1 MRIFASGT
9 LRGRSVSAINS
20 FATQNRS
27 CPYGATNL
35 DLVIGRYAN
44 DGIVDARNDA
54 RADGDVGCRDMCGY
68 HGNGPASSNV
78 FVKCGEHDVRP
89 CRATAPKQVSGKV

>member
-1 MRIFASGT
+1 MRIFRLGNLYS
-9 LRGRSVSAINS
+9 GRSVSAINS

-27 CPYGATNL
+27 VSSACTL

-68 HGNGPASSNV
+68 HGNGRE
-78 FVKCGEHDVRP
+78 FERI
-89 CRATAPKQVSGKV
+89 R